1 MAQIIAVWGPTGS
14 PGRTTIAMNV
24 AAELAEQGHTT
35 ILVDADSYGGA
46 IGTLLGIVDESSGIA
61 AVCRKA
67 GSDSLTHN
75 DLERVVHH
83 VQLKDYSVDVLTG
96 ITRPERWPELG
107 AEKIKKSLQ
116 FLTNHYDVI
125 VVDVGFNLE
134 TDEEISSDLFAP
146 RRNAATLSTLNTADV
161 IVEVAACDPISL
173 SRFIRAHSQ
182 LREEFGDK
190 ERHVVLNK
198 ADMAALGP
206 DSHHSAQ
213 HALSRFAGIKQVS
226 TVRFDSNA
234 VRTSMHTLTP
244 VRVSAPRSG
253 MRKDISALAQALVP
267 QEKVTERSGRFF
279 GLRKPA

>member
-146 RRNAATLSTLNTADV
+146 RRNAATLSALNTADV

-173 SRFIRAHSQ
+173 SRFIRSHSQ

-213 HALSRFAGIKQVS
+213 HALSRFAGIRQALP
-226 TVRFDSNA
+226 VRYDSSA
-234 VRTSMHTLTP
+234 MRSSVYSLTP
-244 VRVSAPRSG
+244 LCVSSPRSS
-253 MRKDISALAQALVP
+253 MRKDISALAQLLVP